1 MTPNAGNASIAMQP
15 KRKGK
20 DGGDHSE
27 QSKMRAVITAKANL
41 KWNDVW
47 KSCQLHE
54 DGLTSIRDQQ
64 FEEYITH
71 IYTAKIL

>member
-1 MTPNAGNASIAMQP
+1 MTPNAGNVSIAMQP
-15 KRKGK
+15 KRKGE
-20 DGGDHSE
+20 GWRGSLRW
-27 QSKMRAVITAKANL
+27 RAVIMAKANL

-47 KSCQLHE
+47 KSCQLHG
-54 DGLTSIRDQQ
+54 DGPTSIRDKQ